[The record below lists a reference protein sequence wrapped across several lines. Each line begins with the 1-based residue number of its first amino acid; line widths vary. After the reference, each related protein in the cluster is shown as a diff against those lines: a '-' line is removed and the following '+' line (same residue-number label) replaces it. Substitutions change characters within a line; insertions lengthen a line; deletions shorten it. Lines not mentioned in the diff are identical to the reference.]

1 MAKNLVIV
9 EAPTKSKF
17 LDAFKQHLQDNDF
30 SPLTVQGYLSDVK
43 VFCAW
48 FERNN
53 GRQTELELITPTDM
67 REYRQY
73 LLTVEKRSANTVN
86 RKLAALSTLMRWGV
100 DCGRIA
106 SDPMSRVKTVRVTRG
121 APTPKW
127 LDKTEQ
133 LALQRAIERDLQ
145 LAKIRFPRRW
155 VTRQR
160 DASLVVFLLH
170 TGLRLNE
177 ATALQTSD
185 IQISSRKGSVLIRQG
200 KGGKQRSVPLNTEAR
215 KALQDWYAVRPESE
229 FVWTEVEG
237 NEGSSLT
244 GRTIQRMLE
253 RYAIDANLESLS
265 PHILRHSFAK
275 NLVNAGVGLEKVA
288 ALLGHKNLNA
298 MRVYVAPGEKDLE
311 TAMEELV

>member
-30 SPLTVQGYLSDVK
+30 SPLTVLGYLSDVK

-48 FERNN
+48 FEKSN

-67 REYRQY
+67 RGYRQY
-73 LLTVEKRSANTVN
+73 LLRVEKRSANTVN

-133 LALQRAIERDLQ
+133 IALQRAIERDLQ